1 MSAGLALGLAA
12 AFNLVCSVDESTFA
26 KSDETSK
33 RDVTVRLRVDL
44 DKRLWCDGECAV
56 VRRIYSVVDQSIIFA
71 FAEDDA
77 VPALL
82 SVAATRDPWIY
93 SSTSRTADHMVVGL
107 GTCDQTPFS
116 GFPANN
122 QPGM

>member
-12 AFNLVCSVDESTFA
+12 AFNLVCSVGESTFA
-26 KSDETSK
+26 KADETSK

-44 DKRLWCDGECAV
+44 DKRLWCDGECGV
-56 VRRIYSVVDQSIIFA
+56 VRRIYSVVDRSILFA
-71 FAEDDA
+71 YAEDET

-82 SVAATRDPWIY
+82 SVSATRDPWIY
-93 SSTSRTADHMVVGL
+93 SSTSRTANLTVVGL
-107 GTCDQTPFS
+107 GTCEQTPFS
-116 GFPANN
+116 GFPANS